1 MIEALE
7 KQGVLDDTIIMFMS
21 DNGSCAEDRAKV
33 YIKGGGRC
41 TADCRRI
48 DKRLQGALGECK
60 TPLRIGNIKA
70 RALME
75 E

>member
-21 DNGSCAEDRAKV
+21 DNGSCAEERVKV
-33 YIKGGGRC
+33 YIKGGGAPP
-41 TADCRRI
+41 TVAGSTI
-48 DKRLQGALGECK
+48 VYKAPWANV

>member
-33 YIKGGGRC
+33 YIKGGGDAPP
-41 TADCRRI
+41 TVAGSAI
-48 DKRLQGALGECK
+48 VYKAPWANV

-70 RALME
+70 RVLME